1 MIYLEQSFS
10 QWVVLFFVIIV
21 FVGSFFLLNLTL
33 AVIKWQFSD
42 AHVKKQE
49 QAKVRSLMRKKRLN
63 KRRAFRVAAGISGSE
78 KLRKLISAQMVIK
91 RGLKRR
97 KESMEARAKSSMS
110 NLASFLPAALRQD
123 TD

>member
-1 MIYLEQSFS
+1 MVYLEQSFS

-49 QAKVRSLMRKKRLN
+49 EAKARSIQRKKRLN
-63 KRRAFRVAAGISGSE
+63 KRRGFKVAPGLSGSE
-78 KLRKLISAQMVIK
+78 KLRKLISA
-91 RGLKRR
+91 
-97 KESMEARAKSSMS
+97 
-110 NLASFLPAALRQD
+110 
-123 TD
+123 

>member
-1 MIYLEQSFS
+1 M
-10 QWVVLFFVIIV
+10 VLFFVLIV

-49 QAKVRSLMRKKRLN
+49 QAKVRNLQRKKRLN
-63 KRRAFRVAAGISGSE
+63 KRRGFKVAPGVSGSE
-78 KLRKLISAQMVIK
+78 KLRKLISAQIVIK

-97 KESMEARAKSSMS
+97 KEKLEAQRK
-110 NLASFLPAALRQD
+110 ASQ
-123 TD
+123 